1 MISRLT
7 LTALALTAG
16 ATAASS
22 SSFSSNT
29 HTGPTSTS
37 TVLSFAYPAQAYYA
51 SAYTPTE
58 GISAQVYAVD
68 ESSRTTLAFTC
79 PSSQSTTGALCPQE
93 TNTPVAVTVG
103 PDYFAWNWYRSYDS
117 AYFAPQTTL
126 ASDARVEGEL
136 HCAVTSTKTKASPVC
151 TVNVTSIAAP
161 LQTAAVMEDMRCFE
175 EDIAGPASELAQGVY
190 NTLSVGS
197 CKSSMEAKPTT
208 AYKVTRN
215 ASNVVYWTV
224 TVTEVAAGVTL
235 APSSGAAGSFGAS
248 LSAAAV
254 VGLAAVVLAL

>member
-51 SAYTPTE
+51 SAYIPTE

-190 NTLSVGS
+190 VSLFFFLFPRPALEESDMRRDFANGMLPHRTRFPW
-197 CKSSMEAKPTT
+197 EA
-208 AYKVTRN
+208 
-215 ASNVVYWTV
+215 
-224 TVTEVAAGVTL
+224 
-235 APSSGAAGSFGAS
+235 AS
-248 LSAAAV
+248 LPWRLSRLRRTRSREMRRMWST
-254 VGLAAVVLAL
+254 GL